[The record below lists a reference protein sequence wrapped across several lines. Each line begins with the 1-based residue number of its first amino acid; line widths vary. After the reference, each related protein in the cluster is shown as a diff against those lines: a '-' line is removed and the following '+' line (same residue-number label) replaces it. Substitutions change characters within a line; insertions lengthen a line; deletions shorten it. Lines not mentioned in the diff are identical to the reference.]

1 MSGIVG
7 SGSIREAS
15 KEFNDLA
22 LNNTTNGI
30 KTANYLERK
39 IKDAELEK
47 QTTQVQEKPEEEID
61 PVKLVSDIQDDM
73 TR

>member
-7 SGSIREAS
+7 NGSIREAS

-22 LNNTTNGI
+22 LNDTIKGI
-30 KTANYLERK
+30 KTANYLEGK

>member
-7 SGSIREAS
+7 SITAIS
-15 KEFNDLA
+15 KEYNDLE
-22 LNNTTNGI
+22 LNNTIKGI
-30 KTANYLERK
+30 KTANYLEGK

>member
-1 MSGIVG
+1 MSCIVG

-22 LNNTTNGI
+22 LNNTIKGI
-30 KTANYLERK
+30 KTANYLEGK

>member
-7 SGSIREAS
+7 SITAIS
-15 KEFNDLA
+15 KEFNDLD
-22 LNNTTNGI
+22 NNTIKGI
-30 KTANYLERK
+30 KTANYLEGK

-47 QTTQVQEKPEEEID
+47 QTTQVQEKPAEEID
-61 PVKLVSDIQDDM
+61 PAKLVEDIKDNM

>member
-7 SGSIREAS
+7 SITAIS
-15 KEFNDLA
+15 KEYNDLE
-22 LNNTTNGI
+22 LNNTIKGI
-30 KTANYLERK
+30 KTANYLEGK

-47 QTTQVQEKPEEEID
+47 QTTQVQEKPAEEID
-61 PVKLVSDIQDDM
+61 PAKLVEDIKDDM

>member
-7 SGSIREAS
+7 SITAISR
-15 KEFNDLA
+15 EFNDLE
-22 LNNTTNGI
+22 LNNTIKGI
-30 KTANYLERK
+30 KTANYLEGK
-39 IKDAELEK
+39 IKDAEEK

>member
-30 KTANYLERK
+30 KTANYLEWK
-39 IKDAELEK
+39 IKDAELKK
-47 QTTQVQEKPEEEID
+47 QTTQVQEKPEEID

-73 TR
+73 TG

>member
-22 LNNTTNGI
+22 LNNTIKGI
-30 KTANYLERK
+30 KTANYLEGK
-39 IKDAELEK
+39 IKDAELKK

>member
-7 SGSIREAS
+7 NGSIREAS

-22 LNNTTNGI
+22 LNNTIKGI

-47 QTTQVQEKPEEEID
+47 QTTQVQEKPEEID

>member
-15 KEFNDLA
+15 KEFNDLDP
-22 LNNTTNGI
+22 NNTPKGI
-30 KTANYLERK
+30 KTANYLAGK
-39 IKDAELEK
+39 IKDAELK
-47 QTTQVQEKPEEEID
+47 MQTTQAKEKTVEEID

>member
-1 MSGIVG
+1 M
-7 SGSIREAS
+7 
-15 KEFNDLA
+15 
-22 LNNTTNGI
+22 
-30 KTANYLERK
+30 ANYFEGK

-47 QTTQVQEKPEEEID
+47 QTTQVQEKTTEEID

>member
-7 SGSIREAS
+7 SITAIS
-15 KEFNDLA
+15 KEYNDLE
-22 LNNTTNGI
+22 LNNTIKGI
-30 KTANYLERK
+30 KTANYLEGK

-47 QTTQVQEKPEEEID
+47 QTTQVQEKPAEEID

>member
-15 KEFNDLA
+15 KEFNNLA
-22 LNNTTNGI
+22 LNDTIKGI
-30 KTANYLERK
+30 KTANYLEGK

>member
-22 LNNTTNGI
+22 LNNTIKGI
-30 KTANYLERK
+30 KTANYLEGK

-47 QTTQVQEKPEEEID
+47 QTTQVQEKPEEID

>member
-15 KEFNDLA
+15 KEFNGLA
-22 LNNTTNGI
+22 LNDTTKGI
-30 KTANYLERK
+30 KTANYLEGK
-39 IKDAELEK
+39 IKDAELK
-47 QTTQVQEKPEEEID
+47 NQTTQVQEKPEEEID

>member
-7 SGSIREAS
+7 SITAISR
-15 KEFNDLA
+15 EFNDLE
-22 LNNTTNGI
+22 LNNTIKGI
-30 KTANYLERK
+30 KMANYFEGK

-47 QTTQVQEKPEEEID
+47 QTTQVQGKTTEEID

>member
-7 SGSIREAS
+7 SITAISR
-15 KEFNDLA
+15 EFNDLE
-22 LNNTTNGI
+22 LNNTIKGI
-30 KTANYLERK
+30 KMANYFEGK

>member
-7 SGSIREAS
+7 SITAISR
-15 KEFNDLA
+15 EFNDLE
-22 LNNTTNGI
+22 LNNTPKGI
-30 KTANYLERK
+30 KMENYFEGK

-47 QTTQVQEKPEEEID
+47 QTTQVQEKPAEEID

>member
-7 SGSIREAS
+7 SITAISR
-15 KEFNDLA
+15 EFNDLE
-22 LNNTTNGI
+22 LNNTIKGI
-30 KTANYLERK
+30 KMANYFEGK
-39 IKDAELEK
+39 IKDAEEK

>member
-1 MSGIVG
+1 MSGIV
-7 SGSIREAS
+7 GSIREAS

-22 LNNTTNGI
+22 LNNTIKGI
-30 KTANYLERK
+30 KTANYLEGK

-61 PVKLVSDIQDDM
+61 PVKLVLDIQDDM

>member
-7 SGSIREAS
+7 NGSIREAS

-22 LNNTTNGI
+22 LNNTIKGI

>member
-22 LNNTTNGI
+22 LNNTIKGI

-47 QTTQVQEKPEEEID
+47 QTTQVQEKPEEID

>member
-7 SGSIREAS
+7 SITAIS
-15 KEFNDLA
+15 KEFNDLE
-22 LNNTTNGI
+22 LNNTIKGI
-30 KTANYLERK
+30 KTANYLEGK

-47 QTTQVQEKPEEEID
+47 QTTQVQEKPAEEID
-61 PVKLVSDIQDDM
+61 PVKIVSDIQDDM

>member
-7 SGSIREAS
+7 SITAISR
-15 KEFNDLA
+15 EFNDLK
-22 LNNTTNGI
+22 LNNTIKGI
-30 KTANYLERK
+30 KMANYFEGK

-47 QTTQVQEKPEEEID
+47 QTTQVQEKTTEEID

>member
-7 SGSIREAS
+7 SITAIS
-15 KEFNDLA
+15 KEFNDLE
-22 LNNTTNGI
+22 LNNTIKGI
-30 KTANYLERK
+30 KTANYSEGK

-47 QTTQVQEKPEEEID
+47 QTTQVQEKPAEEID

>member
-7 SGSIREAS
+7 SITAIS
-15 KEFNDLA
+15 KEFNDLE
-22 LNNTTNGI
+22 LNNTIKGI
-30 KTANYLERK
+30 KTANYLEGK
-39 IKDAELEK
+39 IKDTELEK
-47 QTTQVQEKPEEEID
+47 QTTQVQEKPAEEID

>member
-15 KEFNDLA
+15 KEFNGLA
-22 LNNTTNGI
+22 LNDTTKGI
-30 KTANYLERK
+30 KTAYYLEGK
-39 IKDAELEK
+39 IKDAELK
-47 QTTQVQEKPEEEID
+47 NQTTQVQEKPEEEID

>member
-15 KEFNDLA
+15 KEFNNLA
-22 LNNTTNGI
+22 LNNTIKGI
-30 KTANYLERK
+30 KTANYLEGK
-39 IKDAELEK
+39 IKDAEEK

-61 PVKLVSDIQDDM
+61 PAKLAAEIQDDM